1 MLCSFFLLS
10 TRNYLIKSLNTYMLL
25 PIHERFGIFCIICV
39 LEGVRVRAWVWVW
52 AMKENTLILTQQS
65 PTTRS
70 LFPFL
75 FPLQQAIETS
85 NARFSSGVVALQA
98 STNWTLMCP
107 IHTERRSKLFRS
119 SFKVSIV
126 CPCVTTL
133 YVMRQ
138 NFDTSS
144 R

>member
-1 MLCSFFLLS
+1 MSPRGC
-10 TRNYLIKSLNTYMLL
+10 
-25 PIHERFGIFCIICV
+25 EGEG
-39 LEGVRVRAWVWVW
+39 EGVDVGNER
-52 AMKENTLILTQQS
+52 KYSHPQ
-65 PTTRS
+65 PTPTHS

-107 IHTERRSKLFRS
+107 IHTERRSKLFRPL
-119 SFKVSIV
+119 FKVSIV